1 MRATKHAS
9 RGPFRLHERRHGLA
23 DIVERRAFG
32 PAERRR
38 ESPPHLE
45 RKSMP
50 VPKNSSRYG
59 HYFAQQL
66 LGFFEAF

>member
-1 MRATKHAS
+1 
-9 RGPFRLHERRHGLA
+9 
-23 DIVERRAFG
+23 
-32 PAERRR
+32 
-38 ESPPHLE
+38 
-45 RKSMP
+45 MP